1 MSNNL
6 PVVKIYNTITD
17 TKEDLV
23 PYEDG
28 KIGIYVCG
36 PTVYDSAHLGHA
48 RSAVSFDI
56 INRFLRKLGY
66 DVTFVRNFTDVDDKI
81 IKRANEQ
88 GVTSLE
94 IAERYIKDY
103 KEDMESLNVQ
113 TPDVEPRVTDHIKQR
128 IEVIEKII
136 EQGYAYQVDSDV
148 FFSVRKFKNYGKLS
162 HRSLENMLEGTR
174 IDVNEQ
180 KRDPLDFAL
189 WKSAKPDEP
198 SWDSPWGK
206 GRPGWHIECSVM
218 SMEYLGNSFE
228 IHGGGKD
235 LIFPHHENEIAQSE
249 SATHEIFAKYWLH
262 NGLIQINS
270 EKMSKSLGNFFTVKN
285 AVKRWSSEAI
295 RFFFLSHH
303 YNNPAD
309 FSEKVMDD
317 TESSLERIYSTL
329 KRANDLRVETEK
341 VDKELEEVTEKFKT
355 NWMNSMCDNFN
366 TADAIGNLFDLIRSV
381 NRSLD
386 NNGWTK
392 SMEHAV
398 GEIKEISEVLG
409 ILAMSPEEYLEHKS
423 FNLNSVDITEVE
435 IKELIAKR
443 AEARKNKDWSTA
455 DEVRDYLDSKGI
467 VLEDKPDRT
476 LWKVK

>member
-1 MSNNL
+1 MSNN
-6 PVVKIYNTITD
+6 PPRIRIYNTITD
-17 TKEDLV
+17 NKEELI
-23 PYEDG
+23 PNEDN
-28 KIGIYVCG
+28 KIGMYVCG

-48 RSAVSFDI
+48 RSAVSFDVI
-56 INRFLRKLGY
+56 QRFLRKAGY
-66 DVTFVRNFTDVDDKI
+66 DLTFVRNFTDVDDKI

-88 GVTSLE
+88 GVSPEEL
-94 IAERYIKDY
+94 AERYIKEY
-103 KEDMESLNVQ
+103 KEDMASLNVQ
-113 TPDVEPRVTDHIKQR
+113 TPDYEPTVTGHIKQI
-128 IEVIEKII
+128 IELIEKIL
-136 EQGYAYQVDSDV
+136 EKGYAYQVGSDV

-162 HRSLENMLEGTR
+162 HRTLENMLEGTR

-189 WKSAKPDEP
+189 WKGAKPGEP

-218 SMEYLGNSFE
+218 SMEYLGPNFE

-249 SATHEIFAKYWLH
+249 SVTSKNFAKYWIH

-285 AVKRWSSEAI
+285 AVERWSSEAI

-329 KRANDLRVETEK
+329 KRAMDLRTETDET
-341 VDKELEEVTEKFKT
+341 DEELEKATEKFKT
-355 NWMNSMCDNFN
+355 NWFNSMCDNFN
-366 TADAIGNLFDLIRSV
+366 TADAIGNLFDLIRTM

-386 NNGWTK
+386 SRGWTAT
-392 SMEHAV
+392 MEDTLA
-398 GEIKEISEVLG
+398 EIRNFSNVLG
-409 ILAMSPEEYLEHKS
+409 ILQKNPGEYLEENAY
-423 FNLNSVDITEVE
+423 NLQSVDVAEEEIQKLVE
-435 IKELIAKR
+435 ER
-443 AEARKNKDWSTA
+443 TEARKNKDFSKA
-455 DEVRDYLDSKGI
+455 DEIRDYLDSKGI
-467 VLEDKPDRT
+467 ILEDKPDGT
-476 LWKVK
+476 IWKVK